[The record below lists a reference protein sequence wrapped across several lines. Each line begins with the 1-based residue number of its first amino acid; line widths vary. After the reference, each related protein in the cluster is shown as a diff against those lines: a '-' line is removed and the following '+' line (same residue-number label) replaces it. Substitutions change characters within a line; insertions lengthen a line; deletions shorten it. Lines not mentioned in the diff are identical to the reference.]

1 MSFGIP
7 NLQLQLRS
15 FLRPELPWKLSFEK
29 RESLLPSNCWNG
41 VNPTWMPIQVVHS
54 SLVWGFLRDGR
65 KLSSTFTGTAG
76 SLPVKHSNKV
86 AEKHEFDDIQDLIV
100 SPPSVS
106 SGKYIEGQPPT
117 LLEREAKALGGS
129 TVFSRKERIEAVN
142 GLLDLL
148 EHKGVTSGY
157 AFEFVRH
164 AGHLIDDLIAEAKE
178 ADDNEENLLHG
189 PLVEVRDEFAE
200 NLMHSLHEDP
210 VGDGKTREVFRFFG
224 SEGLQVS
231 QADQRREKKISKM
244 LNIGTREELEM
255 DGEAT
260 RCEDDSKLSKL
271 AVRVSIS
278 AEKRGLARLVHY
290 FQLLGMKAQ
299 NIPKV
304 LPYVERGIDRVMAK
318 VEFLRSLGVKYVHL
332 PIILVKWPQL
342 LAYQCDSLASNVDYL
357 VSIGLTHKD
366 IGRMVVKFPEILGR
380 DVQTELLKS
389 VETLENLGVQV
400 RDVRKLVVR
409 YPVLLTEDAPTK
421 LDPLINYL
429 LELGVQKQHIGTI
442 LIRRPLLLDSDVE
455 KDLRPVGD
463 YLKSLNS
470 SPEDIDKIIT
480 SFPQVFCYSV
490 DQDFRPT
497 VRHLETLGVEPALMG
512 KLFRRHPQL
521 LKNRQS
527 LETKL
532 DFLLSVGLER
542 KHLGKVIFN
551 APQLL
556 CLSVEENM
564 LPTVKF
570 LESISVKGP
579 LLLKI
584 LKRKPMILAYN
595 VETKLKL
602 NVNFL
607 RSIQIKQ
614 GEMGKLVARHPQLLT
629 LSTEKNLKPT
639 LDYFLELGFTR
650 AEVADMVR
658 SLPSILGFNVF
669 TVLAPKYG
677 YLVDVM
683 KRSKREVTRFPQ
695 FFSYSLENRII
706 PRHQQLGELF
716 DSVSLSSVY
725 SCSDDDFDKKVSR
738 WTSSSSPSSTTR
750 KKPKKRI

>member
-7 NLQLQLRS
+7 SLQSQLRLS
-15 FLRPELPWKLSFEK
+15 SLPELPCKFSNEK
-29 RESLLPSNCWNG
+29 RTSLPRSNPFNGCIQG
-41 VNPTWMPIQVVHS
+41 VNS
-54 SLVWGFLRDGR
+54 SLVRGFLRHSK
-65 KLSSTFTGTAG
+65 KLPSTFTRAVG
-76 SLPVKHSNKV
+76 SLPVRHTNKV

-106 SGKYIEGQPPT
+106 SGKSNERQPPT

-164 AGHLIDDLIAEAKE
+164 AGHLIDDLIAEAKQADSNELFVGDLVHVE
-178 ADDNEENLLHG
+178 AAYEL
-189 PLVEVRDEFAE
+189 AE
-200 NLMHSLHEDP
+200 NLMRLSTSEREAP
-210 VGDGKTREVFRFFG
+210 GDGKAPEGVGFSA
-224 SEGLQVS
+224 SEGLPVCQK
-231 QADQRREKKISKM
+231 REKKICKM
-244 LNIGTREELEM
+244 LDISRREETEM
-255 DGEAT
+255 DGEAAK
-260 RCEDDSKLSKL
+260 CEDISRL
-271 AVRVSIS
+271 AFRVSIS

-304 LPYVERGIDRVMAK
+304 LPYVERGIDKVMAK

-342 LAYQCDSLASNVDYL
+342 LSYQCDSLASNVDYL

-366 IGRMVVKFPEILGR
+366 IGRMVGKFPQILGR
-380 DVQTELLKS
+380 DVLTELLKS

-400 RDVRKLVVR
+400 RNVRKLVVR
-409 YPVLLTEDAPTK
+409 YPVLLTEDAPSK

-429 LELGVQKQHIGTI
+429 LELGVRKQHIGTI

-455 KDLRPVGD
+455 KDLVPVGD

-470 SPEDIDKIIT
+470 TSEDIDKIVS

-490 DQDFRPT
+490 DQAMPVITLVDYQDFRPT
-497 VRHLETLGVEPALMG
+497 VRHLNTLGVELSLMG

-521 LKNRQS
+521 LKNRHN
-527 LETKL
+527 LERTL

-542 KHLGKVIFN
+542 KHLGKVIYN

-556 CLSVEENM
+556 CLSVEDNM
-564 LPTVKF
+564 LPTIKF

-579 LLLKI
+579 LLLKV

-602 NVNFL
+602 NVKFL

-614 GEMGKLVARHPQLLT
+614 GEIGKLVARHPQLLT
-629 LSTEKNLKPT
+629 LSIEKNLKPT
-639 LDYFLELGFTR
+639 LDYFLKLGFTR
-650 AEVADMVR
+650 SEVAEMVR
-658 SLPSILGFNVF
+658 SLPSVLGFSVL

-677 YLVDVM
+677 YLVDIM
-683 KRSKREVTRFPQ
+683 KRSKKDVIRFPHY
-695 FFSYSLENRII
+695 FSYSLEKRII
-706 PRHQQLGELF
+706 PRHQRLGELF
-716 DSVSLSSVY
+716 DSFALSSMY
-725 SCSDDDFDKKVSR
+725 SCSDDAFDKKVSR
-738 WTSSSSPSSTTR
+738 WTSVSNPPLTSR
-750 KKPKKRI
+750 KKTK